1 MSLLKNKRIYI
12 FEVTYLTV
20 IVTRHL

>member
-1 MSLLKNKRIYI
+1 MSLLKNKRLYI
-12 FEVTYLTV
+12 FDVTYLAV